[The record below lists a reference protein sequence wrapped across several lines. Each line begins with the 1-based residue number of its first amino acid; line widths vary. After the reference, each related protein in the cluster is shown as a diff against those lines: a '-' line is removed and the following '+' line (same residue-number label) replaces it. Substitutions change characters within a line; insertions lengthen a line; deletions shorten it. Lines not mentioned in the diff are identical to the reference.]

1 MAGARQPGPW
11 GLEPDPIE
19 IDPGTSCLD
28 RTPRPGPVGLGGQ
41 WGPSPRRSGPA
52 GATAFFGDTV
62 IETVDDLRKAVA
74 DFERSQSW
82 LRLQPIA
89 VRLLGQYSF
98 GLGVVYGIGE
108 NVVTS
113 VVELLVLVKTF
124 LLADLY
130 DRAQQPVCSAASLN
144 PVALLQRLMAEV
156 SMRAFRAQLEEAHR
170 ERQALVEELRYAMT
184 HIGEVLGGIKDGY
197 VAKWNRFETFVK
209 DRTLS
214 SQFQAGRIFGEVLM
228 EVVAVIAGGTAAVKA
243 AGKIPRLAKLARL
256 KIPAK
261 SSGGA
266 LRAAEG

>member
-1 MAGARQPGPW
+1 MAGERQTGTC
-11 GLEPDPIE
+11 GIEQEPMA
-19 IDPGTSCLD
+19 IDPGNLCLS
-28 RTPRPGPVGLGGQ
+28 RTPSPGPVGLWDQ
-41 WGPSPRRSGPA
+41 WDPSTRRSGQG
-52 GATAFFGDTV
+52 GAVGFFGERV
-62 IETVDDLRKAVA
+62 IETVDDLQKAVA

-113 VVELLVLVKTF
+113 VVDLLVLVKTF

-130 DRAQQPVCSAASLN
+130 DRAQQPVFSAASLN
-144 PVALLQRLMAEV
+144 PMALVQRLLAEV